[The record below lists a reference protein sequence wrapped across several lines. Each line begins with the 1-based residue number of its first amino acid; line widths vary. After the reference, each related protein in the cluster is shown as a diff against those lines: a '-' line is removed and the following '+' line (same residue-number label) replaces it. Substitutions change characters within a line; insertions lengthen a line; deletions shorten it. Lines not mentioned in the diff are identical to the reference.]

1 MSIMP
6 TNQDICPETIRSPA
20 AIFIKVP
27 LFETEHRLPAI
38 GQSPTKYRE
47 HLPASLDELFVRAR
61 GVPRRRVPA

>member
-6 TNQDICPETIRSPA
+6 TNQDICLETIRSPA

-47 HLPASLDELFVRAR
+47 HLPQGSPVSSEVEKTAE
-61 GVPRRRVPA
+61 